1 MPYCP
6 RSSLPAQVLAWLAD
20 RLAALLPTRPP
31 RQRGRPPLS
40 LQVRLDAVAAVLLD
54 GLSYRRAGRMVAI
67 SKTEVGD
74 SLNLLL
80 DPLVA
85 LGVCQP
91 DGTFVTNLADLT
103 QRLAEMAA
111 TGEAAVLD
119 GLATRVQ
126 RPAGWANQKALYD
139 AKRHTHTAQGIA
151 VTTVDG
157 DLLWCDG
164 GWPGSCHEHELL
176 ALSGIDQVLDATE
189 VPTLVDRGF
198 RGLAKPRTH
207 WHAPIG
213 DRRTKDQRTEPERA
227 YNRAQAGLRALVEQ
241 SIGHLAGA
249 WSLRRWRGLLY
260 RVRDVF
266 RVAAALVSL
275 GRWLHRVPA

>member
-1 MPYCP
+1 M
-6 RSSLPAQVLAWLAD
+6 VEI
-20 RLAALLPTRPP
+20 
-31 RQRGRPPLS
+31 RQRFHEELRTL
-40 LQVRLDAVAAVLLD
+40 
-54 GLSYRRAGRMVAI
+54 
-67 SKTEVGD
+67 EGD
-74 SLNLLL
+74 VQRTGIQAQLLL
-80 DPLVA
+80 EQALQALSGSDLERCEAVIKGDDEVDILLLGPLGA
-85 LGVCQP
+85 LGFSQP
-91 DGTFVTNLADLT
+91 DGSFVTTLADLA

-126 RPAGWANQKALYD
+126 RPRSWANQKVLYD

-176 ALSGIDQVLDATE
+176 ALSGVDRVLDAAE
-189 VPTLVDRGF
+189 VTTLVDRGF
-198 RGLAKPRTH
+198 RGLAKTRVH

-213 DRRTKDQRTEPERA
+213 DRRTTDRRTEPERA
-227 YNRAQAGLRALVEQ
+227 YNRCQAGLRALVEQ
-241 SIGHLAGA
+241 SIGHLGNA
-249 WSLRRWRGLLY
+249 WSLRRWRGLLF

-266 RVAAALVSL
+266 RAAAALVSL
-275 GRWLHRVPA
+275 GRWLHRLPA